1 MKTTPV
7 KYLVK
12 KVVKNTD
19 RARLVQQTIENYIN
33 KSNLGFSVLHKIWF
47 DRLQGDI
54 GVIKKWTE
62 IDEKNKHNY
71 NIDNP
76 IMLNDGVKIAVCNQW
91 RKENLS
97 VFISHAKLLG
107 LEIKVKR
114 AYTEKHYTNNKTI
127 INIK

>member
-33 KSNLGFSVLHKIWF
+33 KSNLGFSVLQKIWF
-47 DRLQGDI
+47 DKLQGDK

-62 IDEKNKHNY
+62 IDEKNKQNY
-71 NIDNP
+71 NIDSP
-76 IMLNDGVKIAVCNQW
+76 IMLNDGVKIAICNQW
-91 RKENLS
+91 HKEPP
-97 VFISHAKLLG
+97 
-107 LEIKVKR
+107 
-114 AYTEKHYTNNKTI
+114 
-127 INIK
+127 